1 MDKYI
6 LQELSEAERKQT
18 LIDNADGVEE
28 MGYTKPMT
36 QKQIDD
42 TKQLLAE
49 ETIQLK
55 DVEAAK
61 KTVDADY
68 NSQIKTHKQNISE
81 AAEMLKAKGKYVIG
95 KVYKMVDLDAK
106 RVGLYSPEGM
116 LVTERLLNRTSSSLD
131 SSQRHSTSSRRVLT
145 TQQHQATTKTSK

>member
-1 MDKYI
+1 MEKYI

-55 DVEAAK
+55 DVEAEK
-61 KTVDADY
+61 KAVDADY

-106 RVGLYSPEGM
+106 RVGLYSPEEM
-116 LVTERLLNRTSSSLD
+116 LVTERPAEPNELQPGLFAKTLNLKPTGTD
-131 SSQRHSTSSRRVLT
+131 DAAPGNNQD
-145 TQQHQATTKTSK
+145 K

>member
-1 MDKYI
+1 MEKYI
-6 LQELSEAERKQT
+6 LQDMSEAERKQM

-61 KTVDADY
+61 KAADADY
-68 NSQIKTHKQNISE
+68 NSQIKAHKQNISE
-81 AAEMLKAKGKYVIG
+81 AADMLKAKGKYIIG
-95 KVYKMVDLDAK
+95 KVYKMVDTDTK

-116 LVTERLLNRTSSSLD
+116 LVDERPAEPQELQPGLF
-131 SSQRHSTSSRRVLT
+131 
-145 TQQHQATTKTSK
+145 TKTINLKPTGTDGAAAPGDDDK